1 MIEII
6 DDFEI
11 EQEAES
17 FFVTLERTDTL
28 SDRIELILPSAE
40 VAIHDNDSKLVT
52 MLGMRSIVC

>member
-1 MIEII
+1 M
-6 DDFEI
+6 
-11 EQEAES
+11 
-17 FFVTLERTDTL
+17 TLERTDTL